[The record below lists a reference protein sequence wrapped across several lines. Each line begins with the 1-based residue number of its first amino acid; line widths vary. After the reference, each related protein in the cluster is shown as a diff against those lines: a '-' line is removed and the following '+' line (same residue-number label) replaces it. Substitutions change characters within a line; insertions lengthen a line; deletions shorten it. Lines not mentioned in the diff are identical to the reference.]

1 MLRGKVLLGGGGG
14 THEGRTIGG
23 DVPAVVYPVPV
34 GWKVRLPDGW
44 KVGHGTHWGFRL
56 HGDVVGE
63 TVDRETTTEVG
74 VDDPSAMVL
83 RGGAESS
90 SEIMIG
96 LFLDA
101 VSKQGK
107 QDEHFQS
114 LGCVRDLLLFSE
126 VHFL

>member
-1 MLRGKVLLGGGGG
+1 M
-14 THEGRTIGG
+14 
-23 DVPAVVYPVPV
+23 
-34 GWKVRLPDGW
+34 
-44 KVGHGTHWGFRL
+44 
-56 HGDVVGE
+56 
-63 TVDRETTTEVG
+63 G

-83 RGGAESS
+83 RGGADSS

-114 LGCVRDLLLFSE
+114 LGWVRDLLLFSE